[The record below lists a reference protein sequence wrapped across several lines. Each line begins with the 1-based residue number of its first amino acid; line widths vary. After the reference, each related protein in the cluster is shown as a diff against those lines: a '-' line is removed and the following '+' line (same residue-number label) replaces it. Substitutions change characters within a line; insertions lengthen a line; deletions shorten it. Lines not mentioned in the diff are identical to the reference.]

1 MMVTAVIPVDK
12 RKSKVFLEEGFAF
25 VLYRGEVERY
35 RIEEGRELEDEVYE
49 EILRDVLRPR
59 SKAYALH
66 LLKDSGKTEKWMK
79 EKLGKA
85 GYPREAVE
93 YAVNF
98 LKEYRFLDDNAYAQS
113 YVRSYAG
120 KKSRRQMVYEMQ
132 QKGVDPSYIEEALDQ
147 SPVDEEESARQALAR
162 RLKGKQEASYQEKG
176 RLAAFLGR
184 KGYSFEVINRV
195 LREIKTAENQD

>member
-1 MMVTAVIPVDK
+1 M
-12 RKSKVFLEEGFAF
+12 
-25 VLYRGEVERY
+25 
-35 RIEEGRELEDEVYE
+35 
-49 EILRDVLRPR
+49 
-59 SKAYALH
+59 
-66 LLKDSGKTEKWMK
+66 
-79 EKLGKA
+79 
-85 GYPREAVE
+85 E

-132 QKGVDPSYIEEALDQ
+132 QKGVDSSYIEEALDQ
-147 SPVDEEESARQALAR
+147 SPVDEEESARQALTR

>member
-35 RIEEGRELEDEVYE
+35 RIEEGRELEDRVYG

-59 SKAYALH
+59 AKEYALH

-85 GYPREAVE
+85 GYPREAVD
-93 YAVNF
+93 YAADF
-98 LKEYRFLDDNAYAQS
+98 LKEYHFLDDSAYAQS

-120 KKSRRQMVYEMQ
+120 KKSRRKMVYEMQ
-132 QKGVDPSYIEEALDQ
+132 QKGVDSSYIEEALEQ
-147 SPVDEEESARQALAR
+147 SPVDEEESARQALAK
-162 RLKGKQEASYQEKG
+162 RLGGRKEASYQEKG

-195 LREIKTAENQD
+195 MREIKTAENQE

>member
-35 RIEEGRELEDEVYE
+35 RIEEGRELEDTVYE
-49 EILRDVLRPR
+49 EILRDILCPR
-59 SKAYALH
+59 SKEYALH
-66 LLKDSGKTEKWMK
+66 LLKDSG
-79 EKLGKA
+79 
-85 GYPREAVE
+85 
-93 YAVNF
+93 NF
-98 LKEYRFLDDNAYAQS
+98 LKEYHFLDDNAYAQS

-162 RLKGKQEASYQEKG
+162 RIKGKQEASYQEKG

>member
-1 MMVTAVIPVDK
+1 
-12 RKSKVFLEEGFAF
+12 
-25 VLYRGEVERY
+25 
-35 RIEEGRELEDEVYE
+35 
-49 EILRDVLRPR
+49 
-59 SKAYALH
+59 
-66 LLKDSGKTEKWMK
+66 MK

-85 GYPREAVE
+85 GYPKEAVE

-98 LKEYRFLDDNAYAQS
+98 LKEYHFLDDNAYAQS

-195 LREIKTAENQD
+195 LREIKPLKPGLGPVVICLYCLSLRENKGKILDIILKKV

>member
-35 RIEEGRELEDEVYE
+35 RIEDGRELEEGVYE
-49 EILRDVLRPR
+49 EILRDILRPR
-59 SKAYALH
+59 SKEYALH

-85 GYPREAVE
+85 GYPKEAVE

-98 LKEYRFLDDNAYAQS
+98 LKEYHSWTTMPMPRVMCAPMQ
-113 YVRSYAG
+113 G
-120 KKSRRQMVYEMQ
+120 KR
-132 QKGVDPSYIEEALDQ
+132 AA
-147 SPVDEEESARQALAR
+147 ARWHMRCSKRAWI
-162 RLKGKQEASYQEKG
+162 RLS
-176 RLAAFLGR
+176 
-184 KGYSFEVINRV
+184 
-195 LREIKTAENQD
+195 